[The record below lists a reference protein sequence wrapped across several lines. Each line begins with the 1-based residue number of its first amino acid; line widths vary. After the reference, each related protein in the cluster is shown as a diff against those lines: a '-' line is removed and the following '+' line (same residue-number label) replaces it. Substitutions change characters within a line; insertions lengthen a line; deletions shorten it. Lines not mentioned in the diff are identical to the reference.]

1 MKKKNRR
8 KGERTRNIVS
18 VWLLKHINLTGNGAL
33 CNAKK
38 EYKDLYA
45 FSDYEWDFTLDRSYA
60 KHTAKCK
67 PFNPLRISQFIFP
80 FVFLFTSGFY
90 TIHVCTDSFLLF
102 FSSVFFFFFH
112 FFLIFYFIVV
122 FSSFSNRFDVIRSFV
137 AKVEYNVWMEKL
149 GTTIEA
155 LHRESVYIHVMH
167 KHTLAQFS
175 FFSAMLKLSFV

>member
-1 MKKKNRR
+1 MKNLVLLYKKLFTRKFQEVFFVRNLKIREIQMKEKNWR
-8 KGERTRNIVS
+8 KGKRTRNIVS

-60 KHTAKCK
+60 KHTAKCE

-90 TIHVCTDSFLLF
+90 TVHVCTDSFLLF
-102 FSSVFFFFFH
+102 FSFFFVFFH

-122 FSSFSNRFDVIRSFV
+122 FFFFFEPIRCYS
-137 AKVEYNVWMEKL
+137 
-149 GTTIEA
+149 
-155 LHRESVYIHVMH
+155 
-167 KHTLAQFS
+167 
-175 FFSAMLKLSFV
+175 